1 MTDPKPTCCNHDAF
15 NLMRRACQR
24 LETPA
29 ALIEGAVAIARHANP
44 SEKIEPVK
52 QRLADLARTLRS
64 RVHGPQPQ
72 AMLAHLHE
80 LLFVEEAFI
89 GNTLHYH
96 DPRNSYLPSVLESKR
111 GLPITLSLIYKYV
124 GERAGVKIR
133 GLGLPGHFCAGVET
147 DEGIMIVDPFY
158 SGRVLN
164 PTEALERVRDT
175 YGADIE
181 WSDDV
186 LRPVSNRHWLT
197 RIMQNLLHTFSERDR
212 LTDVAAMLEL
222 EILLWPQQSHLQ
234 RDLALV
240 LARTGRTTPASHWL
254 GSYLAAN
261 PNDPQRDDL
270 EQLLDV
276 LLA

>member
-1 MTDPKPTCCNHDAF
+1 MLRYAMGRLGVAVLVVLVVSVIVFGLTHIAADPA
-15 NLMRRACQR
+15 RAMAGENATAADVEAIRKAEGFDRPLPVQY
-24 LETPA
+24 LEW
-29 ALIEGAVAIARHANP
+29 IARAA
-44 SEKIEPVK
+44 SGDFG
-52 QRLADLARTLRS
+52 R
-64 RVHGPQPQ
+64 
-72 AMLAHLHE
+72 
-80 LLFVEEAFI
+80 
-89 GNTLHYH
+89 
-96 DPRNSYLPSVLESKR
+96 SYLMKEPAVELVVHR
-111 GLPITLSLIYKYV
+111 LPITLSLIYKVV

-158 SGRVLN
+158 SGRLLN
-164 PTEALERVRDT
+164 PNEALERVRDT
-175 YGADIE
+175 YGSEIE

-222 EILLWPQQSHLQ
+222 EILLWPEQSHLQ

-240 LARTGRTTPASHWL
+240 LARAGQTNPASRWL

-276 LLA
+276 LSP